1 MTAKESLKLKVE
13 WIMQKASSIKVLAEE
28 ILEMEKE
35 DIGYDE
41 LSSMERLY
49 DEIID
54 DANRGRETVMNSYD
68 YLEKE

>member
-13 WIMQKASSIKVLAEE
+13 WIMQKASSIKVLTEE

-68 YLEKE
+68 YLEEE

>member
-1 MTAKESLKLKVE
+1 MKAKESLKLKVE
-13 WIMQKASSIKVLAEE
+13 WIMQKASSIKVLTEE

-68 YLEKE
+68 YLEEE